1 MSKSLLVRIPE
12 KTDAFSRIKK
22 FMSNHESGVV
32 LTAVEEKMLTRLI
45 YANGLLSEKKFTREQ
60 VAEKIKAVY
69 GVSIYTA
76 RADINNTYSLFV
88 SITEDYKRYTLFH
101 HIEFLQQKLQQ
112 WKDDKSMAPMLP
124 KLAAEITR
132 AIAAMPVEVNN
143 ADVPAPVVLVQT
155 TVNIV
160 SNLTAADALKEA
172 DELIEFEKNHEY
184 TEYEDL
190 KNEQQ

>member
-1 MSKSLLVRIPE
+1 MSKSLSVRIPE

-22 FMSNHESGVV
+22 FMSNQESGVV

-60 VAEKIKAVY
+60 VAEKIRTEH